1 MFIVLGQI
9 YGGYISGSS
18 RAVFFYKQAA
28 NIVSRKILK
37 FRLPPVV
44 HVDVCFSVPLKYFC
58 LNIFSALCQFDR
70 KN

>member
-1 MFIVLGQI
+1 MEVKFLGQVEQ
-9 YGGYISGSS
+9 S
-18 RAVFFYKQAA
+18 FFYKQAA

-44 HVDVCFSVPLKYFC
+44 HVDVCFSTPLKYFC
-58 LNIFSALCQFDR
+58 LNIFSALCQFYR